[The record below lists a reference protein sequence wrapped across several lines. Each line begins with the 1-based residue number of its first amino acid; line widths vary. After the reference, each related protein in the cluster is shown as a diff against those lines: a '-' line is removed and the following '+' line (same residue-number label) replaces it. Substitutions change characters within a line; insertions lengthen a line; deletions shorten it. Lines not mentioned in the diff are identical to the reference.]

1 MQLAASAY
9 FYRLNPVFYQ
19 RHYHA
24 RNLWWDNDLSKETRT
39 RIEGRFTYKKTNTR
53 LRVAIEE
60 IKNYT
65 YFGMSYALTENA
77 VKGLTAGVYQNSG
90 NINVMT
96 AQLSQDLKLGPLH
109 WDNVVTYQN
118 SSDQT
123 ALPLPVLN
131 LFTNLYLHFK
141 IAGVLTVDLGADAT
155 FFTKYYAPDFCPQLN
170 QYAVQQNVDTRKKLG
185 DYPFV
190 NVYANMHL
198 KRARFF
204 IMMSNVTYGSGNRLS
219 FLTPHYPTNS
229 SIIRMGISWNFIN

>member
-60 IKNYT
+60 IQNYT

-96 AQLSQDLKLGPLH
+96 AQLCQDLKLGPLH

-118 SSDQT
+118 SSNQT
-123 ALPLPVLN
+123 ALPLPELN

-155 FFTKYYAPDFCPQLN
+155 FFTKYYAPDFCPQP
-170 QYAVQQNVDTRKKLG
+170 ATDWRSWHPT
-185 DYPFV
+185 
-190 NVYANMHL
+190 
-198 KRARFF
+198 
-204 IMMSNVTYGSGNRLS
+204 
-219 FLTPHYPTNS
+219 TPRTVRY
-229 SIIRMGISWNFIN
+229 